1 MSAYIGILRTKII
14 SLCVCVC
21 VCVCVSEGG
30 RYKGVRLK
38 RISKDSLVLNLIWK
52 FEYDS

>member
-14 SLCVCVC
+14 SVCVLG
-21 VCVCVSEGG
+21 GG

-38 RISKDSLVLNLIWK
+38 RISKNSLVLNLIWK
-52 FEYDS
+52 FAYDS